1 MHLCV
6 TFGAKRDQVPFDV
19 AAGVAAEFEV
29 VYLEVLHAPAKLAAP
44 AVTLQHLPVEL
55 AVAVLVES

>member
-1 MHLCV
+1 
-6 TFGAKRDQVPFDV
+6 
-19 AAGVAAEFEV
+19 VAAEFEV